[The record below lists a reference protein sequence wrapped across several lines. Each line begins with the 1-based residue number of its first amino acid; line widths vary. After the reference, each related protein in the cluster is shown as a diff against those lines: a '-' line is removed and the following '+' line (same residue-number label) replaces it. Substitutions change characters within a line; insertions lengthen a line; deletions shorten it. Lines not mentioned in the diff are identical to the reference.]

1 MRLLPLL
8 PLFSLV
14 ALTLALPVPEAP
26 TISALQDRDLTLID
40 GRATGPVEFYDE
52 RSVGSDSF
60 DERAFEDDYAVE
72 ERDFEPD
79 YDVEERDFDESPLDL
94 ELRSEGEPV
103 QQPSLYRKDAGD
115 QVEPRMAGAIVQ
127 GAQALAEGIMAIV
140 KLIKGKVAKEKEM
153 RNTWTQ
159 WLIAEVRKKIGKNW
173 NALVIHP
180 KHEYKFAGVKG
191 KDWYHKHF
199 EFKNSVIKG
208 TTTGYDLYWF
218 KEGEVLSKGDGGFLN
233 WCYNG
238 LIKSTQILRKKRT
251 LVKFGRPT

>member
-115 QVEPRMAGAIVQ
+115 QVEPRMAGAIIQ
-127 GAQALAEGIMAIV
+127 GAQALAEGVMAIV
-140 KLIKGKVAKEKEM
+140 KLIKGKVAKEKE
-153 RNTWTQ
+153 
-159 WLIAEVRKKIGKNW
+159 VRRRI
-173 NALVIHP
+173 
-180 KHEYKFAGVKG
+180 FSSCVKG
-191 KDWYHKHF
+191 LAVLTEINPDAKHLDPMAHCRGP
-199 EFKNSVIKG
+199 EEDRQELERARYSP
-208 TTTGYDLYWF
+208 
-218 KEGEVLSKGDGGFLN
+218 
-233 WCYNG
+233 
-238 LIKSTQILRKKRT
+238 QA
-251 LVKFGRPT
+251 